1 MPRRAGHLAPAVESV
16 KKGVLK
22 VDLQALTV
30 GVAVLSMAAWL
41 SGARDSVL
49 HDAEPSL
56 DASRKL
62 AIVNGLAEQTRAQV
76 RSASALR
83 GQRCLACW
91 RAEGPL
97 LAEQTRALVRMAGA
111 LPGHLWPSMCGPAAA
126 GQCAMR
132 LLLPG

>member
-1 MPRRAGHLAPAVESV
+1 MESV

-49 HDAEPSL
+49 HDSEPSL

-76 RSASALR
+76 CFCDERASKTCDHSVLFC
-83 GQRCLACW
+83 Q
-91 RAEGPL
+91 
-97 LAEQTRALVRMAGA
+97 
-111 LPGHLWPSMCGPAAA
+111 
-126 GQCAMR
+126 
-132 LLLPG
+132 LLLLQLHLQLWLQLRRLNTVAPWESLHPLR

>member
-1 MPRRAGHLAPAVESV
+1 MCHCCRRAGHLAPAVESA

-49 HDAEPSL
+49 HDPEPSL
-56 DASRKL
+56 DTSRKL

-76 RSASALR
+76 RHPTLYSST
-83 GQRCLACW
+83 C
-91 RAEGPL
+91 
-97 LAEQTRALVRMAGA
+97 
-111 LPGHLWPSMCGPAAA
+111 
-126 GQCAMR
+126 
-132 LLLPG
+132 

>member
-1 MPRRAGHLAPAVESV
+1 MESA

-49 HDAEPSL
+49 HDPEPSL
-56 DASRKL
+56 DTSRKL

-76 RSASALR
+76 GS
-83 GQRCLACW
+83 QRCLQLL
-91 RAEGPL
+91 EGMQGGRTLFDTCTTLGP
-97 LAEQTRALVRMAGA
+97 AWTPCAS
-111 LPGHLWPSMCGPAAA
+111 WPS
-126 GQCAMR
+126 
-132 LLLPG
+132 